1 MWKWMEKLP
10 TSSLPQMPP
19 TGGKDRGVFWP
30 PSPLK
35 VSILSMSP
43 AKHNR
48 AWSNVAE
55 PDDTVCYF
63 LSHSDINE
71 CLDNNGGC
79 SQTCVNHVPGYEC
92 LCGDGWY
99 LSGDT
104 KTCFGESHVFSAVSL
119 PLKREM
125 KVRNPLLLGFNIYLH
140 IWFQQSCTDTNCVIL
155 LLQQT

>member
-1 MWKWMEKLP
+1 MQYIVYNY
-10 TSSLPQMPP
+10 T
-19 TGGKDRGVFWP
+19 T
-30 PSPLK
+30 
-35 VSILSMSP
+35 
-43 AKHNR
+43 
-48 AWSNVAE
+48 E
-55 PDDTVCYF
+55 PDDTCVF